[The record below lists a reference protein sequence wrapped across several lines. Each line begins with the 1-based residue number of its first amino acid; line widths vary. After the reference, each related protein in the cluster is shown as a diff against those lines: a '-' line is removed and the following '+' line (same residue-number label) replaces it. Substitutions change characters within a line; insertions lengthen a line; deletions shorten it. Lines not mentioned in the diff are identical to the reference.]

1 MKVFLRD
8 QFPHLSTFL
17 PACKS
22 LPLSY
27 DDPACLREKHTTTV
41 IHTAP
46 AAASLLSYDFQ
57 FLFDYDIFPKPIL
70 RAYTEWQHHFRE
82 MQIGDVIVQQVS
94 LPPCHMSLKCIFAVR
109 ILDIFRSTNKVGF
122 SYGTLQGHAEK
133 GLSTFFFALH
143 GTQISA
149 TIHTFSL
156 PDTFAGKLV
165 VPLFTLPYQR
175 YCTNQALAHMQACF
189 LSVNAQRGT
198 DTQEA
203 LP

>member
-1 MKVFLRD
+1 MKVFVRD
-8 QFPHLSTFL
+8 QFPRLSTFL

-27 DDPACLREKHTTTV
+27 DDPTRFREKDTTMV
-41 IHTAP
+41 IHTAS
-46 AAASLLSYDFQ
+46 AVSSLLLYDFQ

-70 RAYTEWQHHFRE
+70 RAYTEWQHHSRE
-82 MQIGDVIVQQVS
+82 MQVGDVIVQQVS
-94 LPPCHMSLKCIFAVR
+94 LPPCTMSLKCIFAVR
-109 ILDIFRSTNKVGF
+109 ILDIFRSVSKVGF

-143 GTQISA
+143 GVKISA

-156 PDTFAGKLV
+156 PDTLV
-165 VPLFTLPYQR
+165 GNLAAPVFTLPYQR
-175 YCTNQALAHMQACF
+175 YCTNQALAHMRARF
-189 LSVNAQRGT
+189 LTSNAQRGT
-198 DTQEA
+198 DSKEA